1 MTKKSINSDD
11 GHAANA
17 LSKVAGK
24 SPRVRRV
31 RHRTTR
37 PATKEPYNFP
47 KESLEP
53 CVRLA
58 QALEEKNAGK
68 PIPAAD
74 LPKSVGFHK
83 SSDWRFLDLLRAANM
98 FGLVTGTGETSTVAL
113 TEIGQDVVAPSSP
126 EQRRKA
132 LVRAFESV
140 DLFMQVADFYGGKK
154 IPEDEYFDNTLVR
167 EFHVPRER
175 IPKFTEV
182 FLKSHTYLQSFGASS
197 SNSHRTSALSATAP
211 SSVVESKPF
220 GPFAER
226 NREFLDTCFV
236 LMPFG
241 GWNDVYYKDVYSPAI
256 KAAGFEPLRADDLF
270 HSGSVMEQIWEQIS
284 DAKVLVADVSGKNAN
299 VFYELGLSHSRGKPV
314 VLLTGD
320 IEDVPFDLR
329 HLRVIVYDIRD
340 PEWSQKVQRKM
351 TTYLRNAKEEPE
363 KSIPQPFR
371 GNSQR
376 FENSR
381 MENSDERVGVD
392 GRMGAAGNASKV

>member
-1 MTKKSINSDD
+1 
-11 GHAANA
+11 
-17 LSKVAGK
+17 
-24 SPRVRRV
+24 
-31 RHRTTR
+31 
-37 PATKEPYNFP
+37 
-47 KESLEP
+47 
-53 CVRLA
+53 
-58 QALEEKNAGK
+58 
-68 PIPAAD
+68 
-74 LPKSVGFHK
+74 
-83 SSDWRFLDLLRAANM
+83 
-98 FGLVTGTGETSTVAL
+98 
-113 TEIGQDVVAPSSP
+113 
-126 EQRRKA
+126 
-132 LVRAFESV
+132 
-140 DLFMQVADFYGGKK
+140 MQVADFYGGKK

-340 PEWSQKVQRKM
+340 PEWSQKVQRQM